1 MRRQFFPL
9 RAPWVL
15 LALALPAAAP
25 GQAAQALSGR
35 DRIAAANEAVLDSL
49 YAPLVYIMLQSER
62 GIYPGL
68 GLTAKRDFLR
78 MFWVKRDPTPGTPR
92 NEAEEQFNARIAYV
106 NKKFSEGGATP
117 APGWRTDRGR
127 IYLRYGPPDVTVTRR
142 GVGKQLPFQL
152 WGYTSG
158 VQRRKYCFV
167 DLTRFGNYSLVYS
180 TDTSEPTRGDWRTLM
195 GWDAYDDVLNF

>member
-1 MRRQFFPL
+1 
-9 RAPWVL
+9 VL
-15 LALALPAAAP
+15 LLLALPAAGH

-35 DRIAAANEAVLDSL
+35 DRIAAASEAVLDSL
-49 YAPLVYIMLQSER
+49 YGPLVYIMLESER

-68 GLTAKRDFLR
+68 PLASKRDFLR

-92 NEAEEQFNARIAYV
+92 NEAEDRFNERIEYV
-106 NKKFSEGGATP
+106 NKKFSEGGAAP
-117 APGWRTDRGR
+117 VPGWRTDRGR
-127 IYLRYGPPDVTVTRR
+127 VYLKYGAPDVTVTRR

-180 TDTSEPTRGDWRTLM
+180 TDKSEPTRSDWRALM
-195 GWDAYDDVLNF
+195 GWDAYDDILNF